1 MINLLPPAAR
11 QEYQYARRNVR
22 LRRWAS
28 ACLVAMVGLGL
39 LLTFGLLTMQQS
51 SKNLQQQIASNQ
63 TLFTQENYTQTQKQV
78 QDITT
83 SFKLVVKVL
92 GQEVLFS
99 QVIKQIGSIIPA
111 KAKLAGLTINQ
122 SQTAI
127 DITAVAP
134 DYTTASQVQVNL
146 AAPNNKIFSS
156 ADLESITCNA
166 VNTTGSSDYDPCTV
180 TIRALFANNS
190 PYLFINNSPVKP

>member
-111 KAKLAGLTINQ
+111 KAKLAGLTINK
-122 SQTAI
+122 S
-127 DITAVAP
+127 